1 MNYDPS
7 FDTGTGAGDI
17 PGGGFG
23 GEKPSRSSR
32 RLDMRRVLIFA
43 AAAIVMGCF
52 WHSLPMKPLRI
63 FVVFLHE
70 ASHAIMTVATGGKV
84 ESMGVL
90 FEEGGHVMSRG
101 GSRFWTLTA
110 GYLGSLAWGSLIMLI
125 SCRTK
130 HSRPLAMAMGVG
142 SGLITIFYMSNGAGL
157 AIGLGAA
164 LFFILGSLFLIEGAV
179 VWTMRII
186 GLASCLYATYDI
198 ASDVLFR
205 PEARSDAHMLAD
217 EFGFPP
223 FLPLTYQTLFWGV
236 VWILISI
243 AATALT
249 VWVASAKAKEPAEEP
264 EEPQDLYDVY
274 GV

>member
-7 FDTGTGAGDI
+7 FDMGTGAGDI
-17 PGGGFG
+17 PGGSFG
-23 GEKPSRSSR
+23 DEKPSKSSR
-32 RLDMRRVLIFA
+32 CLDMRRVLIFA

-110 GYLGSLAWGSLIMLI
+110 GYLGSLAWGSLIMLV

-130 HSRPLAMAMGVG
+130 HSRPLAMAIGVG
-142 SGLITIFYMSNGAGL
+142 SGLITVFYMSNGAGL

-205 PEARSDAHMLAD
+205 PEARSDAHMLAH

-249 VWVASAKAKEPAEEP
+249 VWVASAKAEESEEES

>member
-1 MNYDPS
+1 MQYDPRY
-7 FDTGTGAGDI
+7 DTEMVGPGAYSEED
-17 PGGGFG
+17 PGGG
-23 GEKPSRSSR
+23 SR
-32 RLDMRRVLIFA
+32 RSVRRYDIRRALVFA
-43 AAAIVMGCF
+43 AAAVIMGVF

-84 ESMGVL
+84 ASMEVV
-90 FEEGGHVMSRG
+90 FQEGGKVTSLG

-110 GYLGSLAWGSLIMLI
+110 GYLGSLAWGILIMMI

-130 HSRPLAMAMGVG
+130 HSRPMAMAMGVG
-142 SGLITIFYMSNGAGL
+142 AGLITAFYMRNGAGL
-157 AIGLGAA
+157 AIGLGAS

-179 VWTMRII
+179 TWTMRII
-186 GLASCLYATYDI
+186 GLGSCLYATYDI

-205 PEARSDAHMLAD
+205 PEARSDAHMLAE

-223 FLPLTYQTLFWGV
+223 FISLKYQTLFWGV

-243 AATALT
+243 VATALT
-249 VWVASAKAKEPAEEP
+249 VRAASVKKEAPAEET
-264 EEPQDLYDVY
+264 EEPQDVYY